1 MDRSLSTVCILYNK
15 GVKYAPYEAKW
26 LEKTHLHD
34 IPLDNAARKR
44 GTNHLEKYLFYNSLI
59 I

>member
-34 IPLDNAARKR
+34 NPLPENVVP
-44 GTNHLEKYLFYNSLI
+44 I
-59 I
+59 IWENIYFIIL